1 VLFPSRS
8 VDTGVTLRYLELLN
22 PQRVTRVYLD
32 ELSQIETSSVGI
44 GTVKLVIEPEETAA
58 NKAKELINSAQQQI
72 ADAAQRRELIQLI
85 ETIIVY
91 KFPRLSRK
99 EIEQML
105 GNEQLKKTRFY
116 QEAFEEGKEEGT
128 QQGIQQGI
136 QQGKLETIPIL
147 VKQGLSIEQIAE
159 ALSLDVETVR
169 QAARQQTS

>member
-1 VLFPSRS
+1 
-8 VDTGVTLRYLELLN
+8 
-22 PQRVTRVYLD
+22 
-32 ELSQIETSSVGI
+32 
-44 GTVKLVIEPEETAA
+44 
-58 NKAKELINSAQQQI
+58 
-72 ADAAQRRELIQLI
+72 
-85 ETIIVY
+85 
-91 KFPRLSRK
+91 
-99 EIEQML
+99 M
-105 GNEQLKKTRFY
+105 KKTRFY